1 MPVFCTLLLAS
12 PAIPSMIEDIEHFVA
27 DQNTQKRMVNTPS
40 TNDQSIQWF
49 REASPYIKAH
59 RGATMVLCLPDALLE
74 SSLLDNL
81 IPDLTL
87 LSHLGVRLVLGFGL
101 REQVDAK
108 LQAQQAAS
116 SVIEGRRVTDANAL
130 EAILTSAGKMRT
142 NFESKL
148 SMGLPNTP
156 MAGARLSVC
165 SGNFVTAQPYG
176 VHNGVDYQYTGT
188 VRQVHSDE
196 LRSHLASGNIVL
208 LPPLGYSLTGD
219 IFNLSAEEVCAE
231 AAIALKA
238 DKLVFFVDELPIDAD
253 GVVIREASANT
264 MERLAPQQTSDDLM
278 RSLTRSI
285 TASRKGVARVHLLSL
300 SDPNALL
307 RELFTRDGG
316 GTLVTAERWEHLR
329 AATIHDVNGIIKLI
343 EPLQN
348 NGTLA
353 PRTREQLE
361 LDIEH
366 FVVCEREGMVIA
378 CAALF
383 ADSASNADV
392 VGEIACVV
400 THPDYRGQGRAG
412 DLITHLEN
420 KARIQNVNALMLFST
435 RAAHWFIERGY
446 SEKTMD
452 SVPAPKKID
461 YDKRR
466 NSKVFVKQL

>member
-1 MPVFCTLLLAS
+1 
-12 PAIPSMIEDIEHFVA
+12 
-27 DQNTQKRMVNTPS
+27 
-40 TNDQSIQWF
+40 
-49 REASPYIKAH
+49 
-59 RGATMVLCLPDALLE
+59 MVLCLPDTLLE
-74 SSLLDNL
+74 SSLFDNL

-101 REQVDAK
+101 RAQVDAK
-108 LQAQQAAS
+108 LLAQHAES
-116 SVIEGRRVTDANAL
+116 RVIDGRRVTDDAAL
-130 EAILTSAGKMRT
+130 NAILTSAGKMRA
-142 NFESKL
+142 NFESRL

-176 VHNGVDYQYTGT
+176 VHDGIDYQHTGT
-188 VRQVHSDE
+188 VRQVHSKE
-196 LRSHLASGNIVL
+196 LRGHLASGNIVL

-219 IFNLSAEEVCAE
+219 IFNLPAEEVCAE
-231 AAIALKA
+231 AAIALNA
-238 DKLVFFVDELPIDAD
+238 DKLVFFVDQLPIDVD
-253 GVVIREASANT
+253 GQIIREASANT
-264 MERLAPQQTSDDLM
+264 MERLAPKQTGEALM
-278 RSLTRSI
+278 RSLTRAVK
-285 TASRKGVARVHLLSL
+285 ASRKGVSRVHLLSL

-316 GTLVTAERWEHLR
+316 GTLITAERWEHLR
-329 AATIHDVNGIIKLI
+329 AATAQDVNGIIKLI

-383 ADSASNADV
+383 VDTQAEADV

-400 THPDYRGQGRAG
+400 THPDYRGQGRAA
-412 DLITHLEN
+412 DLIAHLES
-420 KARIQNVNALMLFST
+420 KARAQNVSALMLFST
-435 RAAHWFIERGY
+435 RAAHWFIERGFSQQ
-446 SEKTMD
+446 SED
-452 SVPAPKKID
+452 SMPRPKKID
-461 YDKRR
+461 YDKQR
-466 NSKVFVKQL
+466 NSKVFVKSL